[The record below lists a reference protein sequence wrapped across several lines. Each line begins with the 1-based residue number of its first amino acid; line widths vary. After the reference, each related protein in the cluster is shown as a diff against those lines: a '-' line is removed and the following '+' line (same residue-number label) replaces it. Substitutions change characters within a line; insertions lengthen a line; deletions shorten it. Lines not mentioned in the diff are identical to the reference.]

1 MMSKYQTLF
10 SHSCYFCSKAYRPFY
25 NNLYWCPIIKKADN
39 GKQSLTKAGLL
50 FGVDGLP
57 LTFPQGLKNTLA
69 QIEIHYSW
77 AGRRAPRDV
86 LLTTRMHVQ
95 SQIEPRLT
103 RVARLRAKKWILW
116 CVCAWECV
124 CVTSLRFVSEHPT
137 FQLREPTVLLVKTLA
152 LSVALIDCLAFI
164 GDCTWSGQKST
175 GLKERNR
182 MEKWPWQNRTR
193 VDGSVFTVYVGALPT
208 RPSAQTTTCI

>member
-1 MMSKYQTLF
+1 MANRLSLRRVYCLEWTVYLSLFLKARRTPLLKSKYITAEL
-10 SHSCYFCSKAYRPFY
+10 
-25 NNLYWCPIIKKADN
+25 AD
-39 GKQSLTKAGLL
+39 GLL
-50 FGVDGLP
+50 VTSF
-57 LTFPQGLKNTLA
+57 
-69 QIEIHYSW
+69 W
-77 AGRRAPRDV
+77 
-86 LLTTRMHVQ
+86 
-95 SQIEPRLT
+95 QIEPRLT

-137 FQLREPTVLLVKTLA
+137 FQLREPTVLLVKTVA

-193 VDGSVFTVYVGALPT
+193 VDGSVFTLYVGALPT